1 MAIKFTILRVLGWPI
16 LFLAAL
22 ELSGCATPPVETAE
36 TERMPGPD
44 QPLEMSQAPASEYSA
59 HSDLLY
65 EILLGELSGQFNDV
79 DQALEHY
86 VRATELSDDPQVAER
101 TARIAMVARNWEVGL
116 RAARRWSELAGDDP
130 KLPQILGVLELRN
143 GNVDQALVQFEKII
157 LASGDAPH
165 GGFGIIGA
173 ILTRE
178 PDSEAAMRLLE
189 KLVNEHFENPY
200 GHLTLA
206 GLALQVGDYLRA
218 LDESELA
225 IGFGPDLTEAR
236 ILQVQALLGLEETD
250 DALMNM
256 KALAEEAPQNRE
268 LRMSYARMLLT
279 AKRYEEAEAE
289 FESLHAE
296 NPEDSEL
303 IYTLGLLHLQ
313 QEQFEAAR
321 EDFTRLVQ
329 QDRRK
334 DEGHYYLGRIAEEL
348 NDFQTAIAEFKKVEK
363 RQYYLDSRARIA
375 SIYADLKG
383 LERAQQYLAEL
394 RTQLDSPDD
403 VVQVYLI
410 EGQLLHEQK
419 LYVLAID
426 LYSEGLQKFPRHS
439 ELLYAR
445 ALMAEEID
453 RIDLLESDLK
463 AILSEDPD
471 NASALN
477 ALGYTLA
484 DHNFRI
490 GEALAY
496 IQRALE
502 IRPDDPAVIDSMGWV
517 QFRLGNYEQAE
528 QYLRKAYRLLED
540 AEIGG
545 HLVELFWAQGDHQGA
560 RKMMQEVLER
570 FPDEEYLLE
579 LQRKFQQ

>member
-1 MAIKFTILRVLGWPI
+1 MAIKFTILRVFGWPI
-16 LFLAAL
+16 LLLAVHG
-22 ELSGCATPPVETAE
+22 LSGCATPPVETSEAE
-36 TERMPGPD
+36 HPPAPD
-44 QPLEMSQAPASEYSA
+44 PSLAISQAPASEYSA

-86 VRATELSDDPQVAER
+86 VRATELSDDPQLAER
-101 TARIAMVARNWEVGL
+101 TTRIAMVAKNWEVGL
-116 RAARRWSELAGDDP
+116 RAAHRWSELAGDDP

-143 GNVDQALVQFEKII
+143 GNVDQAVVQFEKIMQ
-157 LASGDAPH
+157 ASGDSRQK
-165 GGFGIIGA
+165 GFGIIGA

-189 KLVNEHFENPY
+189 KLVNEYFENPY

-206 GLALQVGDYLRA
+206 GFALQAGDYLRA

-236 ILQVQALLGLEETD
+236 ILRVQALLGLEETD
-250 DALMNM
+250 DALKDM
-256 KALAEEAPQNRE
+256 KILAEEAPQNRE

-289 FESLHAE
+289 FEALHAE
-296 NPEDSEL
+296 SPGDSEL

-313 QEQFEAAR
+313 QEQYEAAR

-329 QDRRK
+329 EDQRK
-334 DEGHYYLGRIAEEL
+334 DEGHYYLGRIAEEEK
-348 NDFQTAIAEFKKVEK
+348 DFRTAIAEFEKVEK
-363 RQYYLDSRARIA
+363 RQYYLDARARIA
-375 SIYADLKG
+375 SIHADLEG
-383 LERAQQYLAEL
+383 LDRAQQYLAEL
-394 RTQLDSPDD
+394 RTHQDSTED
-403 VVQVYLI
+403 VVQVFLI
-410 EGQLLHEQK
+410 EGQLLHEHE
-419 LYVLAID
+419 LYVAAID
-426 LYSEGLQKFPRHS
+426 LYSEGLQKFPGHR

-453 RIDLLESDLK
+453 RIDLLESDLR
-463 AILSEDPD
+463 AILAEDPD

-484 DHNFRI
+484 DRNFRI
-490 GEALAY
+490 GEALEY

-528 QYLRKAYRLLED
+528 QYLRKAYRLLKD

-560 RKMMQEVLER
+560 RKMMQEVLEH

-579 LQRKFQQ
+579 LQRKFQ

>member
-1 MAIKFTILRVLGWPI
+1 MAIKFTILRVFGWPI
-16 LFLAAL
+16 LLLAVL
-22 ELSGCATPPVETAE
+22 GLSGCATSPVETSEAE
-36 TERMPGPD
+36 QPPAPD
-44 QPLEMSQAPASEYSA
+44 PSLAISQASDSEYSTQ
-59 HSDLLY
+59 SDLLY

-79 DQALEHY
+79 EQALEHY
-86 VRATELSDDPQVAER
+86 VRATELSDDPQLAER
-101 TARIAMVARNWEVGL
+101 TTRIAMVAKNWEVGL
-116 RAARRWSELAGDDP
+116 RTAHRWSELAGDDP

-143 GNVDQALVQFEKII
+143 GNVDQAVVQFEKIMQ
-157 LASGDAPH
+157 ASGDSRQK
-165 GGFGIIGA
+165 GFGIIGA

-178 PDSEAAMRLLE
+178 PDSEAAMQLLE
-189 KLVNEHFENPY
+189 KLVNGHFENPY

-206 GLALQVGDYLRA
+206 GFALQAGDYLRA

-225 IGFGPDLTEAR
+225 IGFAPDLTEAR
-236 ILQVQALLGLEETD
+236 ILRVQALLGLEETD
-250 DALMNM
+250 DALADM
-256 KALAEEAPQNRE
+256 KILAEEAPQNHE

-289 FESLHAE
+289 FGALHAE
-296 NPEDSEL
+296 NPGDSEL

-313 QEQFEAAR
+313 QEQYEAAR

-329 QDRRK
+329 EDQRK
-334 DEGHYYLGRIAEEL
+334 DEGHYYLGRIAEEEK
-348 NDFQTAIAEFKKVEK
+348 DFQTAIAEFEKVEK
-363 RQYYLDSRARIA
+363 RQYYLDARARIA
-375 SIYADLKG
+375 SIHADLEG
-383 LERAQQYLAEL
+383 LEKAQQYLAEL
-394 RTQLDSPDD
+394 RSLQDSTED

-410 EGQLLHEQK
+410 EGQLLHEHK
-419 LYVLAID
+419 LYVAAMD
-426 LYSEGLQKFPRHS
+426 LYSEGLQKFPGHR

-453 RIDLLESDLK
+453 RIDLLESDLR
-463 AILSEDPD
+463 AILAEDPD

-484 DHNFRI
+484 DRNSRVD
-490 GEALAY
+490 EALVY

-528 QYLRKAYRLLED
+528 QYLRKAYRLLKD

-560 RKMMQEVLER
+560 RKMMQEVLEH

-579 LQRKFQQ
+579 LQRKFQ

>member
-1 MAIKFTILRVLGWPI
+1 MAIKFSILRVLGWSI
-16 LFLAAL
+16 LLLAVL
-22 ELSGCATPPVETAE
+22 GLPGCTPPPVETAE
-36 TERMPGPD
+36 AERMPDPD
-44 QPLEMSQAPASEYSA
+44 PPLEISQAPVSEYST

-79 DQALEHY
+79 HQALEHY

-101 TARIAMVARNWEVGL
+101 TTRIAMVARNWEVGL
-116 RAARRWSELAGDDP
+116 RAAHRWSELAGDDP
-130 KLPQILGVLELRN
+130 ALPQILGVLELRN
-143 GNVDQALVQFEKII
+143 GNVDEAMVQFEKII
-157 LASGDAPH
+157 QASEDAPQK
-165 GGFGIIGA
+165 GFGIIGA
-173 ILTRE
+173 ILSRE

-189 KLVNEHFENPY
+189 KLVNGHFENPY

-206 GLALQVGDYLRA
+206 GLALQAGDYLHA

-236 ILQVQALLGLEETD
+236 LLRVQALLGLEQTGDAFTD
-250 DALMNM
+250 M
-256 KALAEEAPQNRE
+256 KALVEEAPQNRE

-279 AKRYEEAEAE
+279 AKRYEEAEDQ

-296 NPEDSEL
+296 SPGDSEL

-321 EDFTRLVQ
+321 EDFTRLIQ
-329 QDRRK
+329 QGQRE
-334 DEGHYYLGRIAEEL
+334 DEGHYYLGRIAEEQ
-348 NDFQTAIAEFKKVEK
+348 NDFPTAIAEFEKVGK

-375 SIYADLKG
+375 SIYADLEG
-383 LERAQQYLAEL
+383 LDKAQQYLAEL
-394 RTQLDSPDD
+394 RAQLDSAGG

-410 EGQLLHEQK
+410 EGQLLHEHK
-419 LYVLAID
+419 LYVVAID
-426 LYSEGLQKFPRHS
+426 LYSEGLQKFPGHS
-439 ELLYAR
+439 DLLYAR

-528 QYLRKAYRLLED
+528 QYLRKAYRLLKD

-545 HLVELFWAQGDHQGA
+545 HLVELFWAQGDRQGA

-579 LQRKFQQ
+579 LQRKLQQ